1 MYSYKKTIK
10 VKLSFLKPKN
20 NLIPELF
27 KLGYKSHQK
36 SEKSL
41 RRKFK
46 IETQKNTNK
55 EFDK

>member
-1 MYSYKKTIK
+1 MKIK
-10 VKLSFLKPKN
+10 IPTLKPIN

-36 SEKSL
+36 PEKSL
-41 RRKFK
+41 RRKIK
-46 IETQKNTNK
+46 IEVQKNLNK